1 MDLTNKR
8 IAVYVTGGIAVYKV
22 ANLVRGLIKAGAE
35 VQVAMTQAA
44 TEFVTPLTFA
54 TLTRKPVL
62 TDLFNQDQPDRVAH
76 IHLADWT
83 NLAVIAPATAN
94 LIGKLANGIADDFV
108 STALLAT
115 TAPKLIV
122 PAMNEHMWFNPATQ
136 RNLTQLKADGYTVME
151 PDTGFLAEGYAGVG
165 RFPEETAIMA
175 EVAQQFGPQRLSGQN
190 VVVTAGGTQEPI
202 DPVRYIGNRS
212 SGKMGYAVAQAAVA
226 MGANVILISTRPE
239 LPVPA
244 GLHKIIY
251 VETAAQLQGTV
262 SSVFEGADVVVM
274 AAAVADFKPA
284 QYVTH
289 KIKKQPNTTEMQLTL
304 DRTPDILATLGQ
316 QKTHQFLVG
325 FAAETDDLLQH
336 AQTKLAAKNVD
347 LLVANDVSQH
357 DRGFGVDQ
365 NAVTLLQPNAAPET
379 LALADKRVIATQ
391 ILERVADLLD

>member
-212 SGKMGYAVAQAAVA
+212 GWS
-226 MGANVILISTRPE
+226 
-239 LPVPA
+239 
-244 GLHKIIY
+244 
-251 VETAAQLQGTV
+251 
-262 SSVFEGADVVVM
+262 
-274 AAAVADFKPA
+274 
-284 QYVTH
+284 
-289 KIKKQPNTTEMQLTL
+289 
-304 DRTPDILATLGQ
+304 
-316 QKTHQFLVG
+316 
-325 FAAETDDLLQH
+325 
-336 AQTKLAAKNVD
+336 
-347 LLVANDVSQH
+347 
-357 DRGFGVDQ
+357 
-365 NAVTLLQPNAAPET
+365 
-379 LALADKRVIATQ
+379 
-391 ILERVADLLD
+391 